1 MKLVGAVLDDKSV
14 KPVEIRA
21 RNEDGL
27 DPTTMKQEPV
37 EEDGD
42 PKLRI
47 NVKEEPVEEEEADE
61 WDYRDLEPS
70 IQIEEG
76 GAVKL
81 EPTQPLV
88 GVGPAGEPQV

>member
-1 MKLVGAVLDDKSV
+1 MDDKSV

-27 DPTTMKQEPV
+27 DPASVKQEPM
-37 EEDGD
+37 EEEGD
-42 PKLRI
+42 PKSRI
-47 NVKEEPVEEEEADE
+47 NVKEEPPEEEEEADE
-61 WDYRDLEPS
+61 WDYRELEPS

-88 GVGPAGEPQV
+88 GGGQAGEPQV